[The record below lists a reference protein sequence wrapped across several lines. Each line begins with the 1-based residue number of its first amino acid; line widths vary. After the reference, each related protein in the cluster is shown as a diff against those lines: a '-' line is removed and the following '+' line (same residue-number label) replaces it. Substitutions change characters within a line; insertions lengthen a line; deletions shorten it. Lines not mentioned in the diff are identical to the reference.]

1 MKLRLTAK
9 IQNAGG
15 VKEVYD
21 YVVKGKGREEWRDE
35 YDFVSKFLD
44 GLAAVQL
51 NGKWGMINR
60 DGEEVVPLKYDYVEY
75 FHEGLAK
82 VNIGGVREDDLI
94 KCYGGKW
101 GYVDQQGNEVVPLK
115 YDIVGSFFW
124 GLAEVNIGGEW
135 YEDEDED
142 GLVNLGG
149 KWGFVDMRGNEY
161 WDMTVDE
168 ARRQIENR

>member
-44 GLAAVQL
+44 GRAAVKRKGKWGWVNTLGREVIPPKYSQIKNLISGHRNAPEGSSWGFDYHGLCAVQL

-60 DGEEVVPLKYDYVEY
+60 DGEEVVPLKYDE
-75 FHEGLAK
+75 
-82 VNIGGVREDDLI
+82 IGGYWRENEAWVKLDGV
-94 KCYGGKW
+94 YGIMKPNGKVYYKTD
-101 GYVDQQGNEVVPLK
+101 GSK
-115 YDIVGSFFW
+115 Y
-124 GLAEVNIGGEW
+124 LQP
-135 YEDEDED
+135 Y
-142 GLVNLGG
+142 
-149 KWGFVDMRGNEY
+149 
-161 WDMTVDE
+161 
-168 ARRQIENR
+168 

>member
-1 MKLRLTAK
+1 MEKVEKQEKTKYHWVVEFKEDLAPVKLSDDE
-9 IQNAGG
+9 
-15 VKEVYD
+15 KEVIPP
-21 YVVKGKGREEWRDE
+21 R
-35 YDFVSKFLD
+35 
-44 GLAAVQL
+44 
-51 NGKWGMINR
+51 
-60 DGEEVVPLKYDYVEY
+60 KYISVGH

-168 ARRQIENR
+168 ARRQMENR